1 MPQNDNQ
8 PDRYSGIDRKIAE
21 PRSAGVAD
29 RLRGDV
35 FLADA
40 SGHNRGRYNMEKNT
54 STTNPNVYDCL
65 VPSIAEY
72 EDVESV
78 MHFRWTKD

>member
-1 MPQNDNQ
+1 
-8 PDRYSGIDRKIAE
+8 
-21 PRSAGVAD
+21 
-29 RLRGDV
+29 
-35 FLADA
+35 
-40 SGHNRGRYNMEKNT
+40 MEKNT